1 LTNSVYLFDYRATIV
16 PFVLLWWIRI
26 SVLQTI
32 NIVQL
37 LRFNLQYMNNILV
50 SCMYE
55 SYFNNLVLFGD
66 VPYIFLFKC
75 DFLLVKKLVNAFE
88 ILWCGQKVQLPN
100 LVKRSHHIT
109 NSKIKN
115 TKITC
120 FWNLI
125 LQNHRYVSC

>member
-1 LTNSVYLFDYRATIV
+1 
-16 PFVLLWWIRI
+16 
-26 SVLQTI
+26 VLQTI

-88 ILWCGQKVQLPN
+88 IL
-100 LVKRSHHIT
+100 
-109 NSKIKN
+109 
-115 TKITC
+115 
-120 FWNLI
+120 
-125 LQNHRYVSC
+125 